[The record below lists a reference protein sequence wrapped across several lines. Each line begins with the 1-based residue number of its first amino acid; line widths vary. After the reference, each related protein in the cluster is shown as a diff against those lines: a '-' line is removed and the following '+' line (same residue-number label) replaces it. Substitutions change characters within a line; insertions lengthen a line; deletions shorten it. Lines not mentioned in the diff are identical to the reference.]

1 MGKVNCLRVW
11 TFCCR
16 VLGSQQCTCQHL
28 TLPAGL
34 ASLPRSITKQVLIW
48 SKLNQFSTALPAP
61 FSYLGMLFIYGSRHP
76 TDVFKWFSRAYLDV
90 SRRDNYI
97 FLNLLKG
104 AVSQD
109 SWLFLLQKSNPPR
122 LKWFGKSFRFAA
134 WCTGGSL
141 TPCGM
146 PFAKVFEIF
155 CFLDSAVWCTAES
168 DFAVR

>member
-1 MGKVNCLRVW
+1 MGKVNCLRGW
-11 TFCCR
+11 TFCCP
-16 VLGSQQCTCQHL
+16 VLGSRQCTCQHL

-34 ASLPRSITKQVLIW
+34 ASLHCSIT
-48 SKLNQFSTALPAP
+48 LPAP

-76 TDVFKWFSRAYLDV
+76 TDVFKWFLRAYLDV

-155 CFLDSAVWCTAES
+155 CFLILRFDALQSQTL
-168 DFAVR
+168 R